1 MDGQGQGGGNPEQMV
16 QMVAESLGQLA
27 QMAAQT
33 SPELAKG
40 LQGMQQQFM
49 QLIEQAMQGGGAPSK
64 GGAQPVQDQQGQGM
78 PQGPQG
84 AM

>member
-1 MDGQGQGGGNPEQMV
+1 MV
-16 QMVAESLGQLA
+16 QMVAEGLGQLA

-49 QLIEQAMQGGGAPSK
+49 QLIEQAMQGGG
-64 GGAQPVQDQQGQGM
+64 GGGGSRPVQEQGQGA

-84 AM
+84 VM